1 MIPETITI
9 PKKAL
14 EEVFTAGRRLL
25 AAEDVLENAILASN
39 PEFVK
44 KMRRLK
50 AEHLR
55 GANGARSL
63 SSKGLREYAIFDA
76 LRDNQGK
83 GLKADDLLRILD
95 GMNR

>member
-25 AAEDVLENAILASN
+25 AAEDVLENAVLASS

-44 KMRRLK
+44 KMRRLRK
-50 AEHLR
+50 EHLHGR
-55 GANGARSL
+55 VGAWHS
-63 SSKGLREYAIFDA
+63 
-76 LRDNQGK
+76 
-83 GLKADDLLRILD
+83 LKAKYGL
-95 GMNR
+95 